1 MSDKLSIYGT
11 AFQIKVLSSL
21 LTDLKFLQTTS
32 DILNGDIF
40 DSDSN
45 KWLINETIDY
55 FLEHKTIPTLD
66 VLKIKINEIEDKVL
80 QVAIIDTLREVWKHV
95 ESTDLNFVKEK
106 CLDFCK
112 NQVLKNAIL
121 ESVNLLE
128 NQDYDGIK
136 SLIDKSMSV
145 GLERDIG
152 HEYIT
157 SLEERLSDSVRMVV
171 PTGWDIID
179 EVMDGGLGAGELGVI
194 VAPAGIGKTWMLQS
208 IGASGMKK
216 GLTIVHYSLEL
227 NQTYVGLRY
236 DTVFTGITTGNIKF
250 YKEDVQKKIDQLK
263 GELYVKYYPTRSATV
278 QTINAHMKQLEM
290 QSIKPD
296 MVIVDYADI
305 VKPLGT
311 FREKRHSIGDNY
323 ERLRELAGEFE
334 IPVWTASQ
342 ANRSSLEEDII
353 DASKVSEDYSKVM
366 TSDFVMSISRKV
378 EDKISNTARC
388 HVIKNRFGVDGMTYP
403 MMMNTNIGKIE
414 IYESSTQGG
423 KQQQS
428 KMDNSEEYL
437 RKLAKNKYDDFKTDG
452 TKMEGFE

>member
-21 LTDLKFLQTTS
+21 LTDLKFLQTSS
-32 DILNGDIF
+32 DILNGDVF

-45 KWLINETIDY
+45 KWLVNETINY

-80 QVAIIDTLREVWKHV
+80 QVAIIDTLREVWKHI
-95 ESTDLNFVKEK
+95 ESTDLDFVKEK

-145 GLERDIG
+145 GTERDIG

-157 SLEERLSDSVRMVV
+157 SLEERLTDSVRMVV

-236 DTVFTGITTGNIKF
+236 DTVFSGITTGNIKF

-342 ANRSSLEEDII
+342 ANRSSLEEDVI

-414 IYESSTQGG
+414 IYESSTHGG

>member
-11 AFQIKVLSSL
+11 AFQVKVLSSL
-21 LTDLKFLQTTS
+21 LTDLKFLQTSS

-45 KWLINETIDY
+45 KWLVNEIVDY
-55 FLEHKTIPTLD
+55 FLKHKTVPTLD

-95 ESTDLNFVKEK
+95 ESTDLDFVKEK

-145 GLERDIG
+145 GTERDIG

-157 SLEERLSDSVRMVV
+157 SLEERLSDSVRKVV

-194 VAPAGIGKTWMLQS
+194 VAPAGIGKTWMLQAL
-208 IGASGMKK
+208 GASGIQK
-216 GLTIVHYSLEL
+216 GLTVVHYSLEL

-236 DTVFTGITTGNIKF
+236 DTVFSGITTGNIKF

-278 QTINAHMKQLEM
+278 QTINAHMKQLEI

-342 ANRSSLEEDII
+342 ANRSALEEEVI
-353 DASKVSEDYSKVM
+353 DATKVSEDYSKVM

-414 IYESSTQGG
+414 IFESNTQSG

-437 RKLAKNKYDDFKTDG
+437 RKLAKNKYDDFKTDS

>member
-11 AFQIKVLSSL
+11 AFQVKVLSSL
-21 LTDLKFLQTTS
+21 LTDLKFLQTSS

-45 KWLINETIDY
+45 KWLVNEIIDY
-55 FLEHKTIPTLD
+55 FLKHKTIPTLD
-66 VLKIKINEIEDKVL
+66 VIKIKINEIEDKVL
-80 QVAIIDTLREVWKHV
+80 QVAIIDTLREVWKHI
-95 ESTDLNFVKEK
+95 ESTDLDFVKEK

-145 GLERDIG
+145 GMERDIG

-157 SLEERLSDSVRMVV
+157 SLEERLTDSVRTTV

-194 VAPAGIGKTWMLQS
+194 VAPAGIGKTWMLQA

-216 GLTIVHYSLEL
+216 GLTVVHYSLEL

-236 DTVFTGITTGNIKF
+236 DTVFSGITTGNIKF

-263 GELYVKYYPTRSATV
+263 GNLYVKYYPTRSATV
-278 QTINAHMKQLEM
+278 QTINAHMKQLEI
-290 QSIKPD
+290 QSIKPN

-342 ANRSSLEEDII
+342 ANRSSLEEDVI

-414 IYESSTQGG
+414 IYESNTQGG

>member
-1 MSDKLSIYGT
+1 MSDKISIYGT
-11 AFQIKVLSSL
+11 AFQVKVLSSL
-21 LTDLKFLQTTS
+21 LTDLKFLQTSS
-32 DILNGDIF
+32 DILSGEIF

-45 KWLINETIDY
+45 KWLVNETIDY
-55 FLEHKTIPTLD
+55 FLKHKTIPTLD

-80 QVAIIDTLREVWKHV
+80 QVAIIDTLREVWKNV
-95 ESTDLNFVKEK
+95 ESTDLDFVKEK
-106 CLDFCK
+106 CLDFCR

-145 GLERDIG
+145 GMERDIG

-208 IGASGMKK
+208 IGASGMQR
-216 GLTIVHYSLEL
+216 GLTVVHYSLEL

-236 DTVFTGITTGNIKF
+236 DTVFTGITTSNIKF
-250 YKEDVQKKIDQLK
+250 YKEDVQKRIDQLT
-263 GELYVKYYPTRSATV
+263 GNLYVKYYPTRSATV
-278 QTINAHMKQLEM
+278 QTINSHMKQLEI
-290 QSIKPD
+290 QGIKPD
-296 MVIVDYADI
+296 LVVVDYADI

-342 ANRSSLEEDII
+342 ANRSALEEEVI

-366 TSDFVMSISRKV
+366 TSDFVMSVSRKV

-403 MMMNTNIGKIE
+403 MTMNTNLGKIE
-414 IYESSTQGG
+414 IHESNSLGG
-423 KQQQS
+423 KQQQK
-428 KMDNSEEYL
+428 KMDSSDEYL
-437 RKLAKNKYDDFKTDG
+437 RKLAKNKYNDFKTDDSK
-452 TKMEGFE
+452 TDGFE

>member
-11 AFQIKVLSSL
+11 AFQVKVLSSL
-21 LTDLKFLQTTS
+21 LTDLKFLQTSS

-45 KWLINETIDY
+45 KWLVNEIIDY
-55 FLEHKTIPTLD
+55 FLKHKTIPTLD
-66 VLKIKINEIEDKVL
+66 VIKIKINEIEDKVL
-80 QVAIIDTLREVWKHV
+80 QVAIIDTLREVWKHI
-95 ESTDLNFVKEK
+95 ESTDLDFVKEK

-145 GLERDIG
+145 GMERDIG

-157 SLEERLSDSVRMVV
+157 SLEERLTDSVRTTV

-194 VAPAGIGKTWMLQS
+194 VAPAGIGKTWMLQA

-216 GLTIVHYSLEL
+216 GLTVVHYSLEL

-236 DTVFTGITTGNIKF
+236 DTVFSGITTGNIKF

-263 GELYVKYYPTRSATV
+263 GNLYVKYYPTRSATV
-278 QTINAHMKQLEM
+278 QTINAHMKQLEI
-290 QSIKPD
+290 QSIKPN

-342 ANRSSLEEDII
+342 ANRSSLEEDVI

-414 IYESSTQGG
+414 IFESNTQGG

>member
-11 AFQIKVLSSL
+11 PFQVKVLSSL
-21 LTDLKFLQTTS
+21 LSDVKFLQTSS
-32 DILNGDIF
+32 DILSGDIF

-45 KWLINETIDY
+45 AWLADEIVEY
-55 FLEHKTIPTLD
+55 FIKHKDVPTLD
-66 VLKIKINEIEDKVL
+66 VLKIKINDIESDTL
-80 QVAIIDTLREVWKHV
+80 QVAVIDALRECWKHI
-95 ESTDLNFVKEK
+95 ESSDLDFVKEK

-112 NQVLKNAIL
+112 NQVLKGAIL

-136 SLIDKSMSV
+136 ALIDKSMSV
-145 GLERDIG
+145 GTERDLG
-152 HEYIT
+152 HEYVT
-157 SLEERLSDSVRMVV
+157 SLEERLTESVRTTI

-194 VAPAGIGKTWMLQS
+194 VAPAGIGKTWMLQVV
-208 IGASGMKK
+208 GANAMARGK
-216 GLTIVHYSLEL
+216 TVVHYSLEL

-236 DTVFTGITTGNIKF
+236 DTVFSGVTTGNIKF
-250 YKEDVQKKIDQLK
+250 YKEDVQKKIDALK
-263 GELYVKYYPTRSATV
+263 GDLYIKYYPTRSATV
-278 QTINAHMKQLEM
+278 QTLNSHLQQLII
-290 QSIKPD
+290 QGIKPD
-296 MVIVDYADI
+296 LVVVDYADI

-342 ANRSSLEEDII
+342 ANRSALEEEVI
-353 DASKVSEDYSKVM
+353 DATKVSEDYSKVM

-414 IYESSTQGG
+414 IHESNSVGG
-423 KQQQS
+423 KQQQK
-428 KMDNSEEYL
+428 KMDSSDEYL
-437 RKLAKNKYDDFKTDG
+437 RKLAKNKYDDFKTDDG
-452 TKMEGFE
+452 KMEGFE

>member
-1 MSDKLSIYGT
+1 MRDKLSIYGT
-11 AFQIKVLSSL
+11 AFQVKVLSSL
-21 LTDLKFLQTTS
+21 LTDLKFLQTSS

-45 KWLINETIDY
+45 KWLVNEIIDY
-55 FLEHKTIPTLD
+55 FLKHKTIPTLD
-66 VLKIKINEIEDKVL
+66 VIKIKINEIEDKVL

-95 ESTDLNFVKEK
+95 ESTDLDFVKEK

-145 GLERDIG
+145 GMERDIG

-157 SLEERLSDSVRMVV
+157 SLEERLTDSVRTTV

-194 VAPAGIGKTWMLQS
+194 VAPAGIGKTWMLQA

-216 GLTIVHYSLEL
+216 GLTVVHYSLEL

-236 DTVFTGITTGNIKF
+236 DTVFSGITTGNIKF

-263 GELYVKYYPTRSATV
+263 GNLYVKYYPTRSATV
-278 QTINAHMKQLEM
+278 QTLNAHLKQLEM

-305 VKPLGT
+305 VKPIGT

-342 ANRSSLEEDII
+342 ANRSALEEDVI

-414 IYESSTQGG
+414 IYESSTHGG

-428 KMDNSEEYL
+428 KMNNSEEYL
-437 RKLAKNKYDDFKTDG
+437 RKLAKNKYEDFKIDG

>member
-11 AFQIKVLSSL
+11 AFQVKVLSSL
-21 LTDLKFLQTTS
+21 LTDLKFLQTSS

-45 KWLINETIDY
+45 KWLVNEIVDY
-55 FLEHKTIPTLD
+55 FLKHKTVPTLD

-95 ESTDLNFVKEK
+95 ESTDLDFVKEK

-145 GLERDIG
+145 GTERDIG

-157 SLEERLSDSVRMVV
+157 SLEERLSASVRKVV

-194 VAPAGIGKTWMLQS
+194 VAPAGIGKTWMLQAL
-208 IGASGMKK
+208 GASGIQK
-216 GLTIVHYSLEL
+216 GLTVVHYSLEL

-236 DTVFTGITTGNIKF
+236 DTVFSGITTGNIKF

-278 QTINAHMKQLEM
+278 QTINAHMKQLEI

-342 ANRSSLEEDII
+342 ANRSALEEEVI
-353 DASKVSEDYSKVM
+353 DATKVSEDYSKVM

-414 IYESSTQGG
+414 IFESNTQSG

-437 RKLAKNKYDDFKTDG
+437 RKLAKNKYDDFKTDS

>member
-11 AFQIKVLSSL
+11 AFQVKVLSSL
-21 LTDLKFLQTTS
+21 LTDLKFLQTSS
-32 DILNGDIF
+32 DILNGDVF

-45 KWLINETIDY
+45 KWLVDETIDY
-55 FLEHKTIPTLD
+55 FLDHKTIPTLD

-95 ESTDLNFVKEK
+95 ESTDLDFVKEK

-145 GLERDIG
+145 GTERDIG

-216 GLTIVHYSLEL
+216 GLTVVHYTLEL

-236 DTVFTGITTGNIKF
+236 DTVFSGITTGNIKF

-263 GELYVKYYPTRSATV
+263 GNLYVKYYPTRSATV
-278 QTINAHMKQLEM
+278 QTLNAHLKQLEI

-305 VKPLGT
+305 VKPIGT

-342 ANRSSLEEDII
+342 ANRSALEEDVI

-403 MMMNTNIGKIE
+403 MMMNTNIGRIE

-428 KMDNSEEYL
+428 KMNDSSEYL

>member
-11 AFQIKVLSSL
+11 AFQVKVLSSL
-21 LTDLKFLQTTS
+21 LTDLKFLQTSS

-45 KWLINETIDY
+45 KWLVNEIIDY
-55 FLEHKTIPTLD
+55 FLKHKTIPTLD
-66 VLKIKINEIEDKVL
+66 VIKIKINEIEDKVL

-95 ESTDLNFVKEK
+95 ESTDLDFVKEK

-145 GLERDIG
+145 GMERDIG

-157 SLEERLSDSVRMVV
+157 SLEERLTDSVRTTV

-194 VAPAGIGKTWMLQS
+194 VAPAGIGKTWMLQA

-216 GLTIVHYSLEL
+216 GLTVVHYSLEL

-236 DTVFTGITTGNIKF
+236 DTVFSGITTGNIKF

-263 GELYVKYYPTRSATV
+263 GNLYVKYYPTRSATV

-290 QSIKPD
+290 QSIKPN

-342 ANRSSLEEDII
+342 ANRSSLEEDVI

-414 IYESSTQGG
+414 IFESNTQGG

>member
-1 MSDKLSIYGT
+1 MSDKISIYGT
-11 AFQIKVLSSL
+11 AFQVKVISSL
-21 LTDLKFLQTTS
+21 LTDLNFLQTSS
-32 DILNGDIF
+32 DILSGVIF
-40 DSDSN
+40 DSDSHA
-45 KWLINETIDY
+45 WLCDEVIEY
-55 FLEHKTIPTLD
+55 FIKHKTVPTLD
-66 VLKIKINEIEDKVL
+66 VLKIQINEIEDKVL
-80 QVAIIDTLREVWKHV
+80 QVAIIDTLRDVWKNI
-95 ESTDLNFVKEK
+95 ESTDLDFVKEK
-106 CLDFCK
+106 CLDFCR
-112 NQVLKNAIL
+112 NQALKNAIL

-145 GLERDIG
+145 GMERDIG

-208 IGASGMKK
+208 IGASGMQR
-216 GLTIVHYSLEL
+216 GLTVVHYSLEL

-236 DTVFTGITTGNIKF
+236 DTVFTGITTSNIKF

-263 GELYVKYYPTRSATV
+263 GNLYVKYYPTRSATV
-278 QTINAHMKQLEM
+278 QTLNAHLKQLEM

-305 VKPLGT
+305 VKPIGT

-342 ANRSSLEEDII
+342 ANRSELEEDVI

-414 IYESSTQGG
+414 IYESSTHGG

-428 KMDNSEEYL
+428 KMNNSEEYL
-437 RKLAKNKYDDFKTDG
+437 RKLAKNKYEDFKIDG

>member
-11 AFQIKVLSSL
+11 AFQVKVLSSL
-21 LTDLKFLQTTS
+21 LTDLKFLQTSS

-45 KWLINETIDY
+45 KWLVNEIVDY
-55 FLEHKTIPTLD
+55 FLKHKTIPTLD

-95 ESTDLNFVKEK
+95 ESTDLDFVKEK

-145 GLERDIG
+145 GTERDIG

-157 SLEERLSDSVRMVV
+157 SLEERLTDSVRKVV

-194 VAPAGIGKTWMLQS
+194 VAPAGIGKTWMLQA

-216 GLTIVHYSLEL
+216 GLTVVHYSLEL

-236 DTVFTGITTGNIKF
+236 DTVFSGITTGNIKF

-342 ANRSSLEEDII
+342 ANRSSLEEDVI

-414 IYESSTQGG
+414 IFESNTQSG

>member
-11 AFQIKVLSSL
+11 AFQVKVLSSL
-21 LTDLKFLQTTS
+21 LTDLKFLQTSS

-45 KWLINETIDY
+45 KWLVNEIVDY
-55 FLEHKTIPTLD
+55 FLKHKTIPTLD

-80 QVAIIDTLREVWKHV
+80 QVAIIDMLREVWKHI
-95 ESTDLNFVKEK
+95 ESTDLDFVKEK

-136 SLIDKSMSV
+136 ALIDQSMSV
-145 GLERDIG
+145 GMERDIG

-157 SLEERLSDSVRMVV
+157 SLEERLTDSVRMVV

-194 VAPAGIGKTWMLQS
+194 VAPAGIGKTWMLQA

-216 GLTIVHYSLEL
+216 GLTVVHYSLEL

-236 DTVFTGITTGNIKF
+236 DTVFSGITTGNIKF

-263 GELYVKYYPTRSATV
+263 GNLYVKYYPTRSATV
-278 QTINAHMKQLEM
+278 QTINAHMKQLEI
-290 QSIKPD
+290 QGIKPN

-342 ANRSSLEEDII
+342 ANRSSLEEDVI

-414 IYESSTQGG
+414 IFESNTQSG

>member
-1 MSDKLSIYGT
+1 MSDKISVYGT
-11 AFQIKVLSSL
+11 AFQVKVLSSL
-21 LTDLKFLQTTS
+21 LTDLKFLQTSS
-32 DILNGDIF
+32 DILSGEIF

-45 KWLINETIDY
+45 KWLVNETIDY
-55 FLEHKTIPTLD
+55 FLKHKTIPTLD

-80 QVAIIDTLREVWKHV
+80 QVAIIDTLREVWKNV
-95 ESTDLNFVKEK
+95 ESTDLDFVKEK
-106 CLDFCK
+106 CLDFCR

-145 GLERDIG
+145 GMERDIG

-208 IGASGMKK
+208 IGASGMQR
-216 GLTIVHYSLEL
+216 GLTVVHYSLEL

-236 DTVFTGITTGNIKF
+236 DTVFTGITTSNIKF

-263 GELYVKYYPTRSATV
+263 GNLYVKYYPTRSATV
-278 QTINAHMKQLEM
+278 QTLNAHLKQLEM

-305 VKPLGT
+305 VKPIGT

-342 ANRSSLEEDII
+342 ANRSALEEDVI

-403 MMMNTNIGKIE
+403 MMMNTNIGKME
-414 IYESSTQGG
+414 IYESSTHGG

-428 KMDNSEEYL
+428 KMNNSEEYL
-437 RKLAKNKYDDFKTDG
+437 RKLAKNKYDDFKIDG

>member
-11 AFQIKVLSSL
+11 AFQVKVLSSL
-21 LTDLKFLQTTS
+21 LTDLKFLQTSS

-45 KWLINETIDY
+45 KWLVNEIVDY
-55 FLEHKTIPTLD
+55 FLKHKTIPTLD

-95 ESTDLNFVKEK
+95 ESTDLDFVKEK

-145 GLERDIG
+145 GTERDIG

-157 SLEERLSDSVRMVV
+157 SLEERLTDSVRKVV

-194 VAPAGIGKTWMLQS
+194 VAPAGIGKTWMLQA

-216 GLTIVHYSLEL
+216 GLTVVHYSLEL

-236 DTVFTGITTGNIKF
+236 DTVFSGITTGNIKF

-342 ANRSSLEEDII
+342 ANRSSLEEDVI

-388 HVIKNRFGVDGMTYP
+388 HVIKNRFGVDGMTCP

-414 IYESSTQGG
+414 IFESNTQSG

>member
-11 AFQIKVLSSL
+11 AFQVKVLSSL
-21 LTDLKFLQTTS
+21 LTDLKFLQTSS
-32 DILNGDIF
+32 DILNGDVF

-45 KWLINETIDY
+45 KWLVNETINY

-95 ESTDLNFVKEK
+95 ESTDLDFVKEK

-145 GLERDIG
+145 GTERDIG

-157 SLEERLSDSVRMVV
+157 SLEERLTDSVRKVV

-194 VAPAGIGKTWMLQS
+194 VAPAGIGKTWMLQA

-216 GLTIVHYSLEL
+216 GLTVVHYSLEL

-236 DTVFTGITTGNIKF
+236 DTVFSGITTGNIKF

-342 ANRSSLEEDII
+342 ANRSSLEEDVI

-414 IYESSTQGG
+414 IFESNTQSG

>member
-1 MSDKLSIYGT
+1 MSDKLTIYGT
-11 AFQIKVLSSL
+11 AFQVKVLSSL
-21 LTDLKFLQTTS
+21 LTDLKFLQTSS
-32 DILNGDIF
+32 DILNGEIF

-45 KWLINETIDY
+45 KWLVNEIIDY
-55 FLEHKTIPTLD
+55 FLKHKTVPTLD

-95 ESTDLNFVKEK
+95 ESTDLDFVKEK

-263 GELYVKYYPTRSATV
+263 GNLYVKYYPTRSATV
-278 QTINAHMKQLEM
+278 QTINSHMKQLEM

-311 FREKRHSIGDNY
+311 FKEKRHSIGDNY

-342 ANRSSLEEDII
+342 ANRSSLEEDVI

-414 IYESSTQGG
+414 IFESNTQSG

>member
-1 MSDKLSIYGT
+1 MSDKISIYGT
-11 AFQIKVLSSL
+11 AFQVKVISSL
-21 LTDLKFLQTTS
+21 LTDLNFLQTSS
-32 DILNGDIF
+32 DILSGVIF
-40 DSDSN
+40 DSDSHA
-45 KWLINETIDY
+45 WLCDEVIEY
-55 FLEHKTIPTLD
+55 FIKHKTVPTLD
-66 VLKIKINEIEDKVL
+66 VLKIQINEIEDKVL
-80 QVAIIDTLREVWKHV
+80 QVAIIDTLRDVWKNI
-95 ESTDLNFVKEK
+95 ESTDLDFVKEK
-106 CLDFCK
+106 CLDFCR
-112 NQVLKNAIL
+112 NQALKNAIL

-145 GLERDIG
+145 GMERDIG

-208 IGASGMKK
+208 IGASGMQR
-216 GLTIVHYSLEL
+216 GLTVVHYSLEL

-236 DTVFTGITTGNIKF
+236 DTVFTGITTSNIKF

-263 GELYVKYYPTRSATV
+263 GNLYVKYYPTRSATV
-278 QTINAHMKQLEM
+278 QTLNAHLKQLEM

-305 VKPLGT
+305 VKPIGT

-342 ANRSSLEEDII
+342 ANRSALEEDVI

-414 IYESSTQGG
+414 IYESSTHGG

-428 KMDNSEEYL
+428 KMNNSEEYL
-437 RKLAKNKYDDFKTDG
+437 RKLAKNKYEDFKIDG

>member
-1 MSDKLSIYGT
+1 
-11 AFQIKVLSSL
+11 
-21 LTDLKFLQTTS
+21 
-32 DILNGDIF
+32 
-40 DSDSN
+40 
-45 KWLINETIDY
+45 
-55 FLEHKTIPTLD
+55 
-66 VLKIKINEIEDKVL
+66 
-80 QVAIIDTLREVWKHV
+80 
-95 ESTDLNFVKEK
+95 
-106 CLDFCK
+106 
-112 NQVLKNAIL
+112 
-121 ESVNLLE
+121 
-128 NQDYDGIK
+128 
-136 SLIDKSMSV
+136 MSV
-145 GLERDIG
+145 GMERDIG

-157 SLEERLSDSVRMVV
+157 SLEERLTDSVRTTV

-194 VAPAGIGKTWMLQS
+194 VAPAGIGKTWMLQA

-216 GLTIVHYSLEL
+216 GLTVVHYSLEL

-236 DTVFTGITTGNIKF
+236 DTVFSGITTGNIKF

-263 GELYVKYYPTRSATV
+263 GNLYVKYYPTRSATV

-290 QSIKPD
+290 QSIKPN

-342 ANRSSLEEDII
+342 ANRSSLEEDVI

-414 IYESSTQGG
+414 IYESNTQGG

>member
-11 AFQIKVLSSL
+11 AFQVKVLSSL
-21 LTDLKFLQTTS
+21 LTDLKFLQTSS

-45 KWLINETIDY
+45 KWLVNEIIDY
-55 FLEHKTIPTLD
+55 FLKHKTIPTLD
-66 VLKIKINEIEDKVL
+66 VIKIKINEIEDKVL

-95 ESTDLNFVKEK
+95 ESTDLDFVKEK

-145 GLERDIG
+145 GMERDIG

-157 SLEERLSDSVRMVV
+157 SLEERLTDSVRTTV

-194 VAPAGIGKTWMLQS
+194 VAPAGIGKTWMLQA

-216 GLTIVHYSLEL
+216 GLTVVHYSLEL

-236 DTVFTGITTGNIKF
+236 DTVFSGITTGNIKF

-263 GELYVKYYPTRSATV
+263 GNLYVKYYPTRSATV
-278 QTINAHMKQLEM
+278 QTLNAHLKQLEM

-305 VKPLGT
+305 VKPIGT

-342 ANRSSLEEDII
+342 ANRSALEEDVI

-414 IYESSTQGG
+414 IYESSTHGG

-428 KMDNSEEYL
+428 KMNNSEEYL
-437 RKLAKNKYDDFKTDG
+437 RKLAKNKYEDFKIDG

>member
-1 MSDKLSIYGT
+1 MSDKISIYGT
-11 AFQIKVLSSL
+11 AFQVKVISSL
-21 LTDLKFLQTTS
+21 LTDLNFLQTSS
-32 DILNGDIF
+32 DILSGVIF
-40 DSDSN
+40 DSDSHA
-45 KWLINETIDY
+45 WLCDEVIEY
-55 FLEHKTIPTLD
+55 FIKHKTVPTLD
-66 VLKIKINEIEDKVL
+66 VLKIQINEIEDKVL
-80 QVAIIDTLREVWKHV
+80 QVAIIDTLRDVWKNI
-95 ESTDLNFVKEK
+95 ESTDLDFVKEK
-106 CLDFCK
+106 CLDFCR
-112 NQVLKNAIL
+112 NQALKNAIL

-145 GLERDIG
+145 GMERDIG

-208 IGASGMKK
+208 IGASGMQR
-216 GLTIVHYSLEL
+216 GLTVVHYTLEL

-236 DTVFTGITTGNIKF
+236 DTVFSGITTGNIKF

-263 GELYVKYYPTRSATV
+263 GNLYVKYYPTRSATV
-278 QTINAHMKQLEM
+278 QTLNAHLKQLEM

-305 VKPLGT
+305 VKPIGT

-342 ANRSSLEEDII
+342 ANRSALEEDVI

-414 IYESSTQGG
+414 IYESSTHGG

-428 KMDNSEEYL
+428 KMNNSEEYL
-437 RKLAKNKYDDFKTDG
+437 RKLAKNKYEDFKIDG